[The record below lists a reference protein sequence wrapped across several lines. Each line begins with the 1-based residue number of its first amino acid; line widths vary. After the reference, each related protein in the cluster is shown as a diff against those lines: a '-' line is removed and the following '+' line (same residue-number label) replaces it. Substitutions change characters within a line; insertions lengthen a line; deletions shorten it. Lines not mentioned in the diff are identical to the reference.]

1 MMRTIAQSAF
11 DSLFPPES
19 KVESE
24 ASKLQHSQ
32 VASDEYEP
40 DETRMTLWWK
50 IEMLVRSKIPNDRH
64 LDEEAKS
71 RILSEM
77 VYSHLESLS
86 KRMII
91 KGVEATSGRGLRR
104 DLVAF
109 YNVVNGIYEEE
120 KVERRAENEK
130 AERRAEKEKAER
142 RAEKEKAERRNPCF
156 GLCHFCS
163 F

>member
-1 MMRTIAQSAF
+1 MRTIAQSAF

-32 VASDEYEP
+32 VASDEFEP
-40 DETRMTLWWK
+40 DETRTTLWWK
-50 IEMLVRSKIPNDRH
+50 IEMLVRSKIPADRH
-64 LDEEAKS
+64 LDEAAKS
-71 RILSEM
+71 RILSEI

-91 KGVEATSGRGLRR
+91 EGVEVTSGRGLRR

-109 YNVVNGIYEEE
+109 YNIVNSIYEE
-120 KVERRAENEK
+120 EK
-130 AERRAEKEKAER
+130 AERRAEEEK
-142 RAEKEKAERRNPCF
+142 RRNRCF

>member
-11 DSLFPPES
+11 DNLFPPES

-32 VASDEYEP
+32 VSSDEFEP
-40 DETRMTLWWK
+40 DETRTTLWWK
-50 IEMLVRSKIPNDRH
+50 IEMLVRSKIPADRH
-64 LDEEAKS
+64 LDEAAKS

-91 KGVEATSGRGLRR
+91 KSAEVTSGRGLRR

-109 YNVVNGIYEEE
+109 YNIVNSIYEE
-120 KVERRAENEK
+120 EK
-130 AERRAEKEKAER
+130 AERRAEEEKAER
-142 RAEKEKAERRNPCF
+142 RAERRAKEEKAERRNRCF

>member
-1 MMRTIAQSAF
+1 MLDQVLYYRTISLLNMMRTIAQSAF

-24 ASKLQHSQ
+24 ESKLQNSQ
-32 VASDEYEP
+32 VASDEFEP
-40 DETRMTLWWK
+40 DETRTTLWWK
-50 IEMLVRSKIPNDRH
+50 IEMLVRSKIPADRH
-64 LDEEAKS
+64 LDEAAKS
-71 RILSEM
+71 RILSEI

-91 KGVEATSGRGLRR
+91 EGAEVTSGRGLRR

-109 YNVVNGIYEEE
+109 YNIVNSIYEE
-120 KVERRAENEK
+120 
-130 AERRAEKEKAER
+130 
-142 RAEKEKAERRNPCF
+142 EKAERRNRCF